1 MTNRHGKSH
10 APDQFSTQR
19 KEDQRSHIGGE
30 IQQFAVGRSF
40 GEIKSRQGDKPNGKE
55 QAAADSLTTAQ
66 KNKLMKV
73 INDGDDKA
81 LNELPGIGETRAA
94 AIKKARPVADVVD
107 LLKIDGIGEGT
118 FLGIVSWAKGEPPP
132 EPKKDEGK
140 TKAKTKK
147 KSS

>member
-1 MTNRHGKSH
+1 MKTILSLLLLCGLTLPVLAAEKKTTTKKP
-10 APDQFSTQR
+10 ATEEKKP
-19 KEDQRSHIGGE
+19 E
-30 IQQFAVGRSF
+30 AL
-40 GEIKSRQGDKPNGKE
+40 DKPNGKE

-118 FLGIVSWAKGEPPP
+118 FLGIVAWAKGEPPP